1 MAVMVNSSDQNETTS
16 KEASQLC
23 ALLKEMKEGLDLV
36 RSKVQALTLKVKENQ
51 YPTTHG
57 LSYLD
62 AKNFLLLS
70 YCRCVVYY
78 LLRKAKGLSIEG
90 HPVVRS
96 LVEIRLFL
104 EKIRTI
110 DKKQDYQIQK
120 YIRGSANTEEKEDAN
135 KEKADTSTKSVDLLS
150 YRANPG
156 MIKSKSTNHEG
167 SDKYVPPKFV
177 PTAMD
182 EEKVSK
188 SEKLAQRR
196 DKQIL
201 RQANQSTVMRDI
213 LNDMEGKPEE
223 VREVVGAESRE
234 AIQYREKMNKR
245 ARQEEEI
252 FTRVPLTKAEKKQ
265 GKHLKKSRNGL
276 VGLSEDFYGDVS
288 SLPLNEDGDEG
299 PSSFSNSN
307 RGGKKQFKRK
317 RRH

>member
-1 MAVMVNSSDQNETTS
+1 MLFVSRY
-16 KEASQLC
+16 
-23 ALLKEMKEGLDLV
+23 LLNTYYILFPL
-36 RSKVQALTLKVKENQ
+36 
-51 YPTTHG
+51 
-57 LSYLD
+57 
-62 AKNFLLLS
+62 FLLFSQILQ
-70 YCRCVVYY
+70 
-78 LLRKAKGLSIEG
+78 
-90 HPVVRS
+90 
-96 LVEIRLFL
+96 
-104 EKIRTI
+104 IRTI

-120 YIRGSANTEEKEDAN
+120 YIRGSVNTEEKEDAN
-135 KEKADTSTKSVDLLS
+135 KEQADTSNKPDDLLR
-150 YRANPG
+150 YRPHPD
-156 MIKSKSTNHEG
+156 MITPKSTYHEG
-167 SDKYVPPKFV
+167 GDKYVLPKFA

-252 FTRVPLTKAEKKQ
+252 FTRIPLTKAEKKQ

-288 SLPLNEDGDEG
+288 SLPLNGDGDEG
-299 PSSFSNSN
+299 PSSFSSSN